1 MGTFKRRF
9 SRRPLALTQETAETW
24 LVRSRPP
31 VNRQEAKPQGS
42 SWPPRLPG
50 SLRHPP
56 EGSRSPIGTGPAQ
69 SLSVRSGVTRS
80 PPSCSSASCPSRG
93 WSGRLLKISRLICG
107 SSPPPS
113 APCRRPARPTWLVC
127 LRTPTCAP
135 STPSVSPSCPRT
147 SSWPGGS
154 VESVHKKDQFRLDLA
169 VTDHPRY
176 TLWTISDSSP
186 RLCSLK
192 FSNPCALTF
201 LSISTSLHS

>member
-1 MGTFKRRF
+1 MGVTFKRRF
-9 SRRPLALTQETAETW
+9 SRHPLALTPETAERW

-31 VNRQEAKPQGS
+31 VNRQEARPQGS

-56 EGSRSPIGTGPAQ
+56 EVSRSPIATGPAQ

-80 PPSCSSASCPSRG
+80 PPSCSSASC
-93 WSGRLLKISRLICG
+93 G

-113 APCRRPARPTWLVC
+113 VPCRRLARPTWLVC

-154 VESVHKKDQFRLDLA
+154 VESVHKKDHSGLTWQSLTTLGTPCGPS
-169 VTDHPRY
+169 VTAHPSPVFSKI
-176 TLWTISDSSP
+176 LKSLCFDIS
-186 RLCSLK
+186 LH
-192 FSNPCALTF
+192 FH
-201 LSISTSLHS
+201 ISTQPTKCET

>member
-31 VNRQEAKPQGS
+31 VNPQEARPQGS

-56 EGSRSPIGTGPAQ
+56 EVSRSPIGTGPAQ
-69 SLSVRSGVTRS
+69 SLYVRSGVTRS

-93 WSGRLLKISRLICG
+93 WPG
-107 SSPPPS
+107 
-113 APCRRPARPTWLVC
+113 RPTWLVC